1 MNEVNF
7 EGYLISME
15 TSLLSHISIP
25 ILFFFISLLIRAVF
39 AFLETS
45 ITALR
50 LFKLKELA
58 YEMGTRYESLFHT
71 LERDPH
77 RILITILIVSS
88 FADVTCA
95 ALATHIME
103 TVFEYFH
110 LSTGLGFSFGVG
122 IGGIMIILFGE
133 ILPKNMARSHGE
145 RLFRSMIWAVNL
157 VYYLLSPL
165 VNVLI
170 RFSDAFMYYTGG
182 KKETSTWVSSE
193 REVRFL
199 IDYIHAQG
207 ILEKEKTQMLRGIF
221 DLGHTPVKDIM
232 VPATDII
239 SIDIETPIHDVLKIF
254 AKYAFTRL
262 PVYEGKQDNIIGMV
276 HQKDIFLMLSQH
288 ENKPLKELVR
298 PILFVPEVVKVS
310 QLLREFR
317 EQQMH
322 IAMVLNE
329 HGSITGLITLED
341 VLEEIVG
348 EISDEHEPSSEKILP
363 LQQGGWLVDASIML
377 EDLSNEL
384 NITFESENSITL
396 GGFLTE
402 KLQHLP
408 KKGERV
414 AYKGFYFQIQKA
426 SPKRVTQVLIFTQ
439 KSPPVDKNN

>member
-1 MNEVNF
+1 
-7 EGYLISME
+7 ME
-15 TSLLSHISIP
+15 PSLFPHLYVP
-25 ILFFFISLLIRAVF
+25 VALFFLSLLIRAVF

-58 YEMGTRYESLFHT
+58 HETGTRYESLFHT

-95 ALATHIME
+95 ALATNIME

-122 IGGIMIILFGE
+122 IGGIMIVLFGE

-145 RLFRSMIWAVNL
+145 RLFRSMIWAVNA
-157 VYYLLSPL
+157 VYYLLYPL
-165 VNVLI
+165 ASILI
-170 RFSDAFMYYTGG
+170 RFSDAFLSYSGS
-182 KKETSTWVSSE
+182 KRETSSAWVSSE
-193 REVRFL
+193 REIRFL

-207 ILEKEKTQMLRGIF
+207 ILEKEKTQMLRSIF

-232 VPATDII
+232 VPATDIV
-239 SIDIETPIHDVLKIF
+239 SIDVETPINEVLKTF
-254 AKYAFTRL
+254 AKHTYTRL
-262 PVYEGKQDNIIGMV
+262 PVYAGKQDSIIGMV

-288 ENKPLKELVR
+288 ENKPLKDLIR
-298 PILFVPEVVKVS
+298 PILFVPEIVKVN

-322 IAMVLNE
+322 IAIVLNE

-363 LQQGGWLVDASIML
+363 LQQGGWLVDASITL
-377 EDLSNEL
+377 EELSNEL
-384 NITFESENSITL
+384 NITFESESSVTL

-414 AYKGFYFQIQKA
+414 LYKKFYFQIQKA
-426 SPKRVTQVLIFTQ
+426 SQKRVTQVLIFTQ
-439 KSPPVDKNN
+439 KDPQSTKSN

>member
-1 MNEVNF
+1 MEASLIARL
-7 EGYLISME
+7 YLP
-15 TSLLSHISIP
+15 LL
-25 ILFFFISLLIRAVF
+25 LFFISLLVRFIF

-50 LFKLKELA
+50 LFKLKQLA
-58 YEMGTRYESLFHT
+58 HQTGSRYEALFHT

-77 RILITILIVSS
+77 RILITILIISS

-103 TVFEYFH
+103 TVFEH
-110 LSTGLGFSFGVG
+110 AQLSAGLGFSFGIG

-145 RLFRSMIWAVNL
+145 ILFRSMIWLVNI
-157 VYYLLSPL
+157 VYYTLYPL
-165 VNVLI
+165 VSILI
-170 RFSDAFMYYTGG
+170 RFSNSFLYYLGDTQ
-182 KKETSTWVSSE
+182 EATSNWVSSE
-193 REVRFL
+193 SEIRFL

-207 ILEKEKTQMLRGIF
+207 ILEKEKTKMLRSIF
-221 DLGHTPVKDIM
+221 DLGHIPVKDIM
-232 VPATDII
+232 VPATDIV
-239 SIDIETPIHDVLKIF
+239 SIDIETPISEVLRVF
-254 AKYAFTRL
+254 SRYTFTRL
-262 PVYEGKQDNIIGMV
+262 PVYESKQDNIIGMV

-288 ENKPLKELVR
+288 ENKPLKALVR
-298 PILFVPEVVKVS
+298 PILLVPEMVKIN

-322 IAMVLNE
+322 IAIVLNE

-363 LQQGGWLVDASIML
+363 LQQGGWLVDASITL
-377 EDLSNEL
+377 EELSHEL
-384 NITFESENSITL
+384 HITFESESSVTL

-402 KLQHLP
+402 RLQHVP

-414 AYKGFYFQIQKA
+414 LYKKFYFQIQKA
-426 SPKRVTQVLIFTQ
+426 SPKRVKQVLIFAQ
-439 KSPPVDKNN
+439 KDPQS

>member
-1 MNEVNF
+1 MEISLF
-7 EGYLISME
+7 EHLYV
-15 TSLLSHISIP
+15 P
-25 ILFFFISLLIRAVF
+25 VALFFFSLLIRALF

-58 YEMGTRYESLFHT
+58 HETGNRYETLFQT

-95 ALATHIME
+95 ALATNIME
-103 TVFEYFH
+103 TIFQYFD

-133 ILPKNMARSHGE
+133 ILPKNVARSHGE
-145 RLFRSMIWAVNL
+145 RLFSSMIWIVNAL
-157 VYYLLSPL
+157 YYLLYPL
-165 VNVLI
+165 VGILI
-170 RFSDAFMYYTGG
+170 RFSDTFLSYTGS
-182 KKETSTWVSSE
+182 KKETSSAWVSSE
-193 REVRFL
+193 REIRFL

-207 ILEKEKTQMLRGIF
+207 ILEKEKTQMLRSIF

-239 SIDIETPIHDVLKIF
+239 SIDIETPIHEVLKTF
-254 AKYAFTRL
+254 AKHTFTRL
-262 PVYEGKQDNIIGMV
+262 PVYEVKQDRIIGMV

-298 PILFVPEVVKVS
+298 PILFVPEIVKVN

-322 IAMVLNE
+322 IAIVLNE

-363 LQQGGWLVDASIML
+363 LQQGGWLVDASITL
-377 EDLSNEL
+377 EDLSNVL
-384 NITFESENSITL
+384 NITFETESSVTL

-414 AYKGFYFQIQKA
+414 TYKKFYFQIQKA
-426 SPKRVTQVLIFTQ
+426 SPQRVKQVLIFTQ
-439 KSPPVDKNN
+439 KDPQAPKNN

>member
-1 MNEVNF
+1 MEVPQVS
-7 EGYLISME
+7 YLYFPL
-15 TSLLSHISIP
+15 TL
-25 ILFFFISLLIRAVF
+25 FFISLFIRAVF

-58 YEMGTRYESLFHT
+58 QATGARYEYLFHT

-95 ALATHIME
+95 ALATNIME
-103 TVFEYFH
+103 TIFQGFN
-110 LSTGLGFSFGVG
+110 LSIGLGFSFGVG

-145 RLFRSMIWAVNL
+145 RLFQSMIWIINIA
-157 VYYLLSPL
+157 YYLLYPL
-165 VNVLI
+165 VTILI
-170 RFSDAFMYYTGG
+170 RFSDHLLHYTGSQ
-182 KKETSTWVSSE
+182 KDTATAWVSSE
-193 REVRFL
+193 REIRFL
-199 IDYIHAQG
+199 IDYIHDQG
-207 ILEKEKTQMLRGIF
+207 ILEKEKTEMLRSIF
-221 DLGHTPVKDIM
+221 DLGQIAVKDIM

-239 SIDIETPIHDVLKIF
+239 SIDTETPIAQVLRTF
-254 AKYAFTRL
+254 AKYNFTRL
-262 PVYEGKQDNIIGMV
+262 PVYEDNQDNIIGMV
-276 HQKDIFLMLSQH
+276 HQKDLFLMLSQR
-288 ENKPLKELVR
+288 ENKLLKELIR
-298 PILFVPEVVKVS
+298 PILWVPEIVKIN

-322 IAMVLNE
+322 IAIVINE

-348 EISDEHEPSSEKILP
+348 DISDEHELSTEKILP
-363 LQQGGWLVDASIML
+363 LQHGGWLVDASIPL
-377 EDLSNEL
+377 EDLSTEL
-384 NITFESENSITL
+384 NVIFDSENSITL

-402 KLQHLP
+402 KLQRLP

-414 AYKGFYFQIQKA
+414 LYKKFYFQIQKA
-426 SPKRVTQVLIFTQ
+426 SPKRVKQVLIFTQ
-439 KSPPVDKNN
+439 KNQQQQ